1 MLAPMLR
8 GRSWSRGGHDQSL
21 VEETTIMKQRN
32 LVQQAVRGALVAGAS
47 AAVVAGPAALAAG
60 SHHKDPKS
68 TKLQKIQVVGSR
80 ILRTSIQT
88 AQPVFVLSRQQLNL
102 TGEVSIGNIL
112 QSISEAVAAINAQTN
127 NGNDGDTFVD
137 LHNLGS
143 QRVLIL
149 VNGHRWIPTAGGS
162 VDLNTIPASIIQRVE
177 ILLDGA
183 SPIYGSDAITGVI
196 NVITVQNFNGAEAHA
211 QMGIYNGDGHW
222 DGKTQEYDLTVGAS
236 NSHGG
241 ALLSAMY
248 KEQEPIWA
256 ANRTISQLPLIGTGL
271 YLGSSGTPG
280 GRFIVWEP
288 RAMTSGGKV
297 NFYPSQFAKD
307 CAASVTSSTPP
318 YSCDLGGPLVGP
330 NVGQAGFAGSP
341 AGPNPWSSADAY
353 NYAPA
358 NYLLTPDEQWSIYSQ
373 AHYNLT
379 NHVTFDMSG
388 LYNHYFAQSVLAPNP
403 LFLGFFGSDN
413 AANGL
418 GVGISATNPYNPFG
432 VDLVPYTSSNP
443 HYAQWCKR
451 YGADNGQ
458 CSPNAGE
465 LAFLGRRMIESGY
478 RVFNSNKD
486 TYDFGMGFKGYFRFL
501 NHDWDWNVHYGYGS
515 RDVHFESTGL
525 QDTERLQLALGPS
538 STCNATPG
546 CVPLDLFG
554 GAYPTPTITP
564 AMANYIDYTDVS
576 EDRFTQRDYS
586 GNLTGTLINLGHALN
601 SRHLFGRI
609 GVAVGYEYLED
620 NGSYQPSALVVQGN
634 ATTNVAE
641 PTSGREASDAQYI
654 ELDIPLLHNLP
665 FVRRLG
671 VDVANRWTQ
680 FTWSGFSGGTTTGG
694 RAHNSSGK
702 VGIKWEATRDLL
714 LRADWSQGFRI
725 PSISEFF
732 AGQAQS
738 FDPLTDPCVYDSKHG
753 VPIPSTCPTSFSQP
767 NTQIPVTVGGN
778 PNLTPE
784 RSISR
789 TVGFVYNPSWL
800 EGFDV
805 EADFWK
811 IELDNAIV
819 SGGLG
824 PTKILDFCYSSHPLL
839 NDCALIQR
847 AGGTYNTP
855 GAVTNVLALNQ
866 NVGSINT
873 DGWDIQFGYRFPSTP
888 IGDFKLSGDMT
899 FTREY
904 IVSTPA
910 LGANGVPT
918 ETTTEY
924 AGSVS
929 QLIPKHK
936 YNFTLNWDYGPWS
949 AAWSMYV
956 IGPMWEVCQ
965 NSSAVFSPFV
975 GSGDFPTTPNK
986 FQWCSKILATPVPG
1000 VHGYEGLNELGT
1012 TVYNDLQ
1019 ATYAITRWN
1028 ADVTLGVRNIFDKN
1042 PPISMTAFANSYQPY
1057 FYRVPGR
1064 FIYGRVGV
1072 RF

>member
-1 MLAPMLR
+1 MTNPR
-8 GRSWSRGGHDQSL
+8 FSED
-21 VEETTIMKQRN
+21 TTTMKQRN

-88 AQPVFVLSRQQLNL
+88 AQPVFVLTRQQLNL

-112 QSISEAVAAINAQTN
+112 QSISSAGAAINAQTN

-143 QRVLIL
+143 KRVLIL

-196 NVITVQNFNGAEAHA
+196 NIITVQNFNGAEAHA
-211 QMGIYNGDGHW
+211 EYGIYNGDGHW
-222 DGKTQEYDLTVGAS
+222 DGKTQEYDLTIGAS

-256 ANRTISQLPLIGTGL
+256 ANRKISQLPLIGTGL

-288 RAMTSGGKV
+288 HAQTPSGKV

-307 CAASVTSSTPP
+307 CAASLTPSTPP

-330 NVGQAGFAGSP
+330 NVTGTGPNQ
-341 AGPNPWSSADAY
+341 GPNPWSDADAY

-379 NHVTFDMSG
+379 NHVTFDVSG
-388 LYNHYFAQSVLAPNP
+388 LYNHYFSQSVLAPNP

-413 AANGL
+413 TANGL
-418 GVGISATNPYNPFG
+418 AVGISATNPYNPFG
-432 VDLVPYTSSNP
+432 ADLVPYTSANP
-443 HYAQWCKR
+443 KYAEWCKL
-451 YGADNGQ
+451 YGANNGQ
-458 CSPNAGE
+458 CSANAAE
-465 LAFLGRRMIESGY
+465 LAFLGRRMIEAGY
-478 RVFNSNKD
+478 RVYNYNKD

-501 NHDWDWNVHYGYGS
+501 HHDWDWNVHYGYGT
-515 RDVHFESTGL
+515 RDNHIVSTGL
-525 QDTERLQLALGPS
+525 QDTERLQLALGPL
-538 STCNATPG
+538 STCQSTPG

-554 GAYPTPTITP
+554 GYTPVNPTITP
-564 AMANYIDYTDVS
+564 AMANYIDYTNVS
-576 EDRFTQRDYS
+576 QDRFTQRDYS
-586 GNLTGTLINLGHALN
+586 GNLTGTLANLSYGHFLGPVSVAL
-601 SRHLFGRI
+601 
-609 GVAVGYEYLED
+609 GYEYLED
-620 NGSYQPSALVVQGN
+620 NGSYQPDDLVEQGN
-634 ATTNVAE
+634 ATTNAAR
-641 PTSGREASDAQYI
+641 PTRGREASDAQYI
-654 ELDIPLLHNLP
+654 ELELPLAHGLP
-665 FVRRLG
+665 FVHRLS
-671 VDVANRWTQ
+671 VDLANRWTQ
-680 FTWSGFSGGTTTGG
+680 FTWSGIAGGRTVSG

-702 VGIKWEATRDLL
+702 VGIKWETTRDLL

-725 PSISEFF
+725 PSVSEFF

-738 FDPLTDPCVYDSKHG
+738 FDPLTDPCVADAKNH

-767 NTQIPVTVGGN
+767 DTQIPVTVGGN

-784 RSISR
+784 KSISR

-800 EGFDV
+800 PGFDV

-819 SGGLG
+819 SGGVG
-824 PTKILDFCYSSHPLL
+824 PQNIMDFCYSNRPLL
-839 NDCALIQR
+839 NFCSLISR
-847 AGGTYNTP
+847 SGGAYNTP
-855 GAVTNVLALNQ
+855 GAITNVIDLNQ
-866 NVGSINT
+866 NVGSIDTN
-873 DGWDIQFGYRFPSTP
+873 GWDVQFGYRFPSTP
-888 IGDFKLSGDMT
+888 VGDFKLLGDMT
-899 FTREY
+899 FNRDY
-904 IVSTPA
+904 IVSSPA
-910 LGANGVPT
+910 VNKQGVPT
-918 ETTTEY
+918 EVSTEY

-936 YNFTLNWDYGPWS
+936 YNFTLQWDYGPWS

-965 NSSAVFSPFV
+965 NSSAATLPYF

-986 FQWCSKILATPVPG
+986 FQWCSKILATPNSA
-1000 VHGYEGLNELGT
+1000 HGYEGLNELGT

-1028 ADVTLGVRNIFDKN
+1028 TDITLGVRNLFDKN

-1064 FIYGRVGV
+1064 FIYGRIGV